1 MPTVSFAIDAV
12 PAAGADAQGGGSQ
25 DTTAT
30 DGVFSDSFATDSKN
44 SDDKTASSSTLT
56 PHNRRH
62 SDRTA
67 LVRRSNINTQSH
79 QRRERV
85 RRRSTSAS
93 TNTGNL
99 FQDLSNSV
107 YNSLVGPVVNSLRE
121 EQYDRRRR
129 NPASGSVASSD
140 SFRDEMDDDS
150 YNRTMDDMDATWYEQ
165 VPYLDD
171 TMVDYSTTTPIGG
184 KRKLCGAIV
193 NHPATQSCILCMITV
208 NAIMMGAMTFDAV
221 SNNPDMVWYFNLCDW
236 ILLGLFVVEVIL
248 QLIWHGKAALADP
261 WLMFDVGILCCS
273 WVPELRIF
281 RFARVINRLE
291 MLHNLTRAIGLVMP
305 RMFSIALFLFIII
318 YTYSV
323 LFTVLF
329 RDVSWRFDGLFQSMF
344 TCFEMMTL
352 EWAEICRELEDED
365 YAWLPI
371 TTFVVICGIIFFNL
385 VLAVICDAV
394 AVLGVD
400 WSGRNAEERQRLKDL
415 ENEIVDVGHR
425 IHRLKELFR
434 QLIKNQKNA
443 LHLLEVQLAKQLNDV
458 QTLSNLTNEAHY
470 RSNRT
475 QLHGRQ
481 DMLSRLTQDHKFREQ
496 NLITQ
501 IRIVSGLILES
512 DIFEFFVFC
521 VICVDCAL
529 MGVATFDAVNE
540 TKWIGYVDT
549 ASFVFLI
556 IYTAEA
562 VMGFIYLG
570 RGVFSD
576 AWMTFDVFIV
586 VTSWAADLL
595 QGVKAFR
602 EFRAVRIVR
611 AFRLITALHQL
622 RDLVVAIGMAIPRVS
637 KIMPLLLLIFYIFAV
652 LFLELF
658 RDVQYDDGYDYFGR
672 LDKALFTCLQM
683 MTMEWANLARES
695 LDKTGLWWANT
706 LFVLFVWVSGML
718 FFDLIK
724 ATVCDA
730 VAVINGRSRRLAEI
744 RKCRKR
750 LRKMSDRVDEISHQV
765 FHAANFQNHINRMM
779 MKDLENLAPKKRGG
793 TNSQEDKDVWMKL
806 QQTLESATKK
816 NVKTEDRGSKASR
829 TKKNVKTED
838 QFSEESSQGSLSK
851 MKAKAMQGTS
861 SQSKNGQSKNCQSK
875 SSQSI
880 RLKKRSKGPT
890 FLREGKKQPGKDS
903 NNDDYHLRLRRTK
916 SGTVDHSRR

>member
-12 PAAGADAQGGGSQ
+12 PAAGTDAQQGGGSE

-30 DGVFSDSFATDSKN
+30 DGVFSDSATDSKN
-44 SDDKTASSSTLT
+44 SDDKTASSSTFT
-56 PHNRRH
+56 PHPRRH

-67 LVRRSNINTQSH
+67 LIRRGNINTQSH
-79 QRRERV
+79 QRRERM
-85 RRRSTSAS
+85 RRRSHGAS
-93 TNTGNL
+93 TSTGNL

-107 YNSLVGPVVNSLRE
+107 YNAVVGPIVSSLRE
-121 EQYDRRRR
+121 EQYDRRERT
-129 NPASGSVASSD
+129 PASNSVSSSD
-140 SFRDEMDDDS
+140 SFDDEMDDDS
-150 YNRTMDDMDATWYEQ
+150 YNQRTYDMDGTWYEQ

-221 SNNPDMVWYFNLCDW
+221 QNNPQMVWYFNLCDW
-236 ILLGLFVVEVIL
+236 ILLGLFVIEVIL

-415 ENEIVDVGHR
+415 EMEIVDVSHR
-425 IHRLKELFR
+425 IQRLKELFR

-458 QTLSNLTNEAHY
+458 QTLANLTNEAHT
-470 RSNRT
+470 RSNRKD
-475 QLHGRQ
+475 LHGRQ
-481 DMLSRLTQDHKFREQ
+481 DMLSRLTQEHKFREQ

-512 DIFEFFVFC
+512 DIFEFFIFC

-549 ASFVFLI
+549 ASFIFLI

-562 VMGFIYLG
+562 TMGFIYLG

-611 AFRLITALHQL
+611 AFRLIGALHQL

-637 KIMPLLLLIFYIFAV
+637 KIMPLLMLIFYIFAV

-658 RDVQYDDGYDYFGR
+658 RDVQYDDGYEYFGR

-695 LDKTGLWWANT
+695 LQKTGLWWANC

-744 RKCRKR
+744 TKCRRR
-750 LRKMSDRVDEISHQV
+750 LRKMSHTVDEISLQV

-793 TNSQEDKDVWMKL
+793 KKSEEDEDIWKKL
-806 QQTLESATKK
+806 QQTLENATKK
-816 NVKTEDRGSKASR
+816 EVKTEDRGSKQSKLKKKTSR
-829 TKKNVKTED
+829 AD
-838 QFSEESSQGSLSK
+838 SHCSEESSQGSLSK
-851 MKAKAMQGTS
+851 RKATRAMQD
-861 SQSKNGQSKNCQSK
+861 SQSSKT
-875 SSQSI
+875 
-880 RLKKRSKGPT
+880 KKKKGPT
-890 FLREGKKQPGKDS
+890 FPRDGRRKPGK
-903 NNDDYHLRLRRTK
+903 NKDDQQLRLRRTK